1 MLPLFRRYWY
11 VLLLILVIVGGAVGI
26 FLIQRQ
32 LGTRSTSL
40 QPTDSQGIQRPVN
53 SKYDITHYTVETP
66 KSDMYVL
73 SGHFIEPLFYQN
85 NILMGNFVVDGDQNN
100 SPIRIQFGPKESNFS
115 LGKTTGD
122 QATWGLVTMPELE
135 TGIHENVPVEVR
147 VVLYAS
153 QDIELNKKDLEALM
167 QDDKIEPFEYGLFA
181 TMVREK

>member
-1 MLPLFRRYWY
+1 M
-11 VLLLILVIVGGAVGI
+11 GI
-26 FLIQRQ
+26 FLIQKQ
-32 LGTRSTSL
+32 FSDGTTSL
-40 QPTDSQGIQRPVN
+40 PPADSQGIRRPIS

-66 KSDMYVL
+66 KSDMYML
-73 SGHFIEPLFYQN
+73 SGHFTEPLFYQN
-85 NILMGNFVVDGDQNN
+85 NILMGNFVVDGDLNN

-135 TGIHENVPVEVR
+135 TSIHENVPVEVR
-147 VVLYAS
+147 IILYAS

-167 QDDKIEPFEYGLFA
+167 QDDKIEPLEYGLFA